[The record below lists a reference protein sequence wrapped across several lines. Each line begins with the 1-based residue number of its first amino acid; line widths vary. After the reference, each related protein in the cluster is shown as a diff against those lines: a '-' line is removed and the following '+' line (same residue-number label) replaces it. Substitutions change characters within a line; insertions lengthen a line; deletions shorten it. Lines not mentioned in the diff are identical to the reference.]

1 MKTKRMSQEIILE
14 PIVSEKSVGMKAQNQ
29 YQFKVHPKA
38 NKIEIRHAVEELFK
52 VKVEGVN
59 TMNCHGKK
67 KRLGVFLGRTP
78 DFKKAVVTLK
88 AGEKIA
94 FFEGI

>member
-1 MKTKRMSQEIILE
+1 MKQKRFNQDIILE
-14 PIVSEKSVGMKAQNQ
+14 PIVSEKSVGMKAINQ
-29 YQFKVHPKA
+29 YAFKVHPKA

-52 VKVEGVN
+52 VKVDGVN
-59 TMNCHGKK
+59 TMKCNGKN
-67 KRLGVFLGRTP
+67 KRLGVFAGKTP
-78 DFKKAVVTLK
+78 DYKKAIVTLK